1 VEEKARTFTR
11 WKEVLWPLGGAVL
24 GLVVMPE
31 AITQYPGF
39 FNENRWL
46 LPTSTGIVILCF
58 IVPLLIHENAV
69 RILAWAWSHGQ
80 VARVAVVI
88 TIFALIAGIIF
99 GSHMLFRV
107 HNAHLTSLLQPKSV
121 QGFGVSPQGAQAEPA
136 QLAPMTVKSLFS
148 SDFPEFYKS
157 AISGS
162 VVFEDGERVQIKT
175 QEYEDFQGKSSFIVF
190 YIPETS
196 KTARVC
202 TRLAN
207 SVPGELKTIETD
219 RDASVTTDGFETST
233 HLRDLVFS
241 GRVYVYHETPLSL
254 KQKSDLTEYFKRRHL
269 DVQFRG
275 WGYLQGQIW
284 GQALRNKNAK

>member
-157 AISGS
+157 A
-162 VVFEDGERVQIKT
+162 
-175 QEYEDFQGKSSFIVF
+175 
-190 YIPETS
+190 
-196 KTARVC
+196 VC